1 MLDFHV
7 DGKRCTR
14 CGWCVQDC
22 PARIVARSGEGV
34 PAIAPEDEEKCL
46 ACQHCL
52 AVCPTGAL
60 GILGRDPDRSLPLGP
75 GTFPPLEQMD
85 LFVRGRR
92 SVRHYRDGNVPRALL
107 DRLMQSLANTPT
119 GSNARELTFTLV
131 DDRAVMKRFQD
142 RSLEA
147 LRAALP
153 DLPERFAFLRDLV
166 VNAPEAAIA
175 LLFRGAPHA
184 LIVSAPPDALCADQ
198 DVPLC
203 LAYFEF
209 LAQSAGLGTV
219 WWGLLKMIL
228 ENAPELK
235 ALLGL
240 PADHVYY
247 AMLFGLPA
255 VRYARTVQRDDA
267 AVVRRV
273 EL

>member
-7 DGKRCTR
+7 DEKRCTR
-14 CGWCVQDC
+14 CGWCGKDC
-22 PARIVARSGEGV
+22 PARIIARPGDGV
-34 PAIAPEDEEKCL
+34 PAIAPEDEAKCL

-52 AVCPTGAL
+52 AVCPTGAI
-60 GILGRDPDRSLPLGP
+60 GILGRDPERSLPLGP
-75 GTFPPLEQMD
+75 GAFPPLEQMD
-85 LFVRGRR
+85 RFVRGRR
-92 SVRHYRDGNVPRALL
+92 SVRHYRDENVPRNLL
-107 DRLMQSLANTPT
+107 DRLLGTLANAPT
-119 GSNARELTFTLV
+119 GTNARELVFTLV
-131 DDRAVMKRFQD
+131 DDRAVMKRFQE

-147 LRAALP
+147 LRAASP
-153 DLPERFAFLRDLV
+153 DLPERYAFLRELV
-166 VNAPEAAIA
+166 DAAPEAAIA
-175 LLFRGAPHA
+175 MLFRGAPHA
-184 LIVSAPPDALCADQ
+184 LIVSAPPEAPCAEQ

-228 ENAPELK
+228 ENVPELK

-267 AVVRRV
+267 AAVRRV